1 LSKPHFHLKEKPIPA
16 VSKHDLHKLIDALPE
31 GDTLAAK
38 RFLEYLLS
46 KAGDSLL
53 RAFLSAPEDDEPL
66 DEEDLAHLDEAE
78 RDLDEC
84 RVVAWE
90 DVKQELGR

>member
-1 LSKPHFHLKEKPIPA
+1 MPA

-38 RFLEYLLS
+38 RLLEYLLS
-46 KAGDSLL
+46 KTGDPLL
-53 RAFLSAPEDDEPL
+53 RAFLYAPEDDEPL
-66 DEEDLAHLDEAE
+66 DEEDLEHLVEAE
-78 RDLDEC
+78 RDLAEG

-90 DVKQELGR
+90 DLKKELGR